1 MGQFFS
7 NVHLRKNDKTN
18 SENLMTYYHEIMHQ
32 KGYQK
37 VESEDDA
44 DLTLA
49 VYDHEGQW
57 ISVASDII
65 EFSSEENMADMCKSL
80 SEQYD
85 TDVMAICCVDS
96 DGILMQYSNT
106 KKGIDYCPGVS
117 KRSHPASWKEIVTD
131 YQKFKET
138 LSNHEY
144 IAEEVLETVEPML
157 GLLPQQ
163 GSFRYDLSEEY
174 PGVLLAY
181 YKAPE
186 GEVIF
191 FAKRN
196 NEQIQGAID
205 DINSNNKIL
214 QDMIQRGK
222 K

>member
-49 VYDHEGQW
+49 VYDYEGQW

-80 SEQYD
+80 SDQYD

-106 KKGIDYCPGVS
+106 RKGID
-117 KRSHPASWKEIVTD
+117 A
-131 YQKFKET
+131 
-138 LSNHEY
+138 
-144 IAEEVLETVEPML
+144 
-157 GLLPQQ
+157 
-163 GSFRYDLSEEY
+163 
-174 PGVLLAY
+174 
-181 YKAPE
+181 
-186 GEVIF
+186 
-191 FAKRN
+191 
-196 NEQIQGAID
+196 
-205 DINSNNKIL
+205 
-214 QDMIQRGK
+214 
-222 K
+222 